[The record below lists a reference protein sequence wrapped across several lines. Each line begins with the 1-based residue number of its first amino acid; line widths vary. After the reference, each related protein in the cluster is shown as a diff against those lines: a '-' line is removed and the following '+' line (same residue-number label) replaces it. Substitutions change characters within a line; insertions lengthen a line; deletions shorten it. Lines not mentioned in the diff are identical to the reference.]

1 MKKILSAMAVLALL
15 LAAQAVLAEGI
26 GKKQTFEK
34 NVYDPWYARVGV
46 EAAWMSADT
55 IKDDQKGAGFGAAI
69 AFGREFGKFR
79 AELELAHQ
87 KTDSNPYNAQGIR
100 YDDDIKLTTVL
111 ANGYYEW
118 PVYNAFSVYGMAGLG
133 YAEYDLTQQRNGV
146 DRGDYSSANSFAY
159 KVGAGVS
166 YAFANN
172 VAADLGYEYLGI
184 ADHDAAKDVKGQN
197 LIASIR
203 YKF

>member
-1 MKKILSAMAVLALL
+1 MAVLAFMLT
-15 LAAQAVLAEGI
+15 ANAVFAG
-26 GKKQTFEK
+26 GMGNKQTLEK
-34 NVYDPWYARVGV
+34 NVYDPWYARIGVG
-46 EAAWMSADT
+46 AAWMSADT
-55 IKDDQKGAGFGAAI
+55 IKDDQKSAGYSTAI

-79 AELELAHQ
+79 AELELARQ
-87 KTDSNPYNAQGIR
+87 KTDSNPFNAQGIR
-100 YDDDIKLTTVL
+100 FDDDIKLTTVL

-118 PVYNAFSVYGMAGLG
+118 PVYDAFSVYGMAGLG
-133 YAEYDLTQQRNGV
+133 YAEYDLTQQRNGA
-146 DRGDYSSANSFAY
+146 DRGDFSSANSFAY
-159 KVGAGVS
+159 KIGAGVS